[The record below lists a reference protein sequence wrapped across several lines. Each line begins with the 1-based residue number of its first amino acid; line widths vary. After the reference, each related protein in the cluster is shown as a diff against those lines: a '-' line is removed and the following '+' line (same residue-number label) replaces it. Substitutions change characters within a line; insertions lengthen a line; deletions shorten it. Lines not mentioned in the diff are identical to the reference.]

1 MSQSLTVLGG
11 ITAEQFLTEYWQKK
25 PLLVRNAMPEIIG
38 LLEPD
43 DVKELALDE
52 DISARLIRQKNKNP
66 NEWHV
71 KSSPLTKGDF
81 QKLPNL
87 WTILVQAVD
96 HYSFDIAELWK
107 KFPFIPQWRRDD
119 IMVSYA
125 PKGGSVGKHFD
136 FYDVFLVQGHG
147 HRRWQLGQMCDE
159 STTFVPDQPL
169 KLLTEIDVQFDE
181 VLAPG
186 DLLYVPP
193 GLSHYG
199 VAEDDCLTF
208 SFGFRMPNL
217 AEMSDRLSEQ
227 FAKNSAL
234 KQPLADIT
242 RQKTNNIGEINGTE
256 FSYLKTQLL
265 DYLTQAPEFD
275 AAIMAYMSES
285 KYPNSIP
292 EPEEIAVDDLLE
304 VIHSGYQLLL
314 EPASKILYRQQNDCL
329 EFWANGEQLCIS
341 QTFEPYIK
349 QIADGMGIIFNEQF
363 NQTEILEDITQ
374 LLNDAVLMLL
384 PPSEI
389 NSLRVVHASLFL
401 SHFFDDI
408 LCDSVFIGKKFS
420 FSCSFFIFCF

>member
-1 MSQSLTVLGG
+1 MSQSLAVLGG
-11 ITAEQFLTEYWQKK
+11 ITAEQFLNEYWQKK

-38 LLEPD
+38 LLEPA
-43 DVKELALDE
+43 DVQELALE
-52 DISARLIRQKNKNP
+52 EHVTARLIRQKNKNP

-71 KSSPLTKGDF
+71 KSAPLTKGDF

-87 WTILVQAVD
+87 WTLLVQAVD

-159 STTFVPDQPL
+159 STQFIPDQPL
-169 KLLTEIDVQFDE
+169 KLLAEMDVHFDE

-217 AEMSDRLSEQ
+217 SEMIDQVSDKFAENTSL
-227 FAKNSAL
+227 KN
-234 KQPLADIT
+234 PLADIA
-242 RQKTNNIGEINGTE
+242 RQQTAHLGEINSTE
-256 FSYLKTQLL
+256 FAYLKTQLL
-265 DYLTQAPEFD
+265 DYLAQAPEFD
-275 AAIMAYMSES
+275 SAIMAYMSEAS
-285 KYPNSIP
+285 YPNNIP
-292 EPEEIAVDDLLE
+292 EPEEVDANDVAE
-304 VIHSGYQLLL
+304 VIGADYQIIL
-314 EPASKILYRQQNDCL
+314 EPASRLLYRKQGDSF
-329 EFWANGEQLCIS
+329 EFWANGDTVCIS
-341 QTFEPYIK
+341 AAFMPYLK
-349 QIADGMGIIFNEQF
+349 QIADGESLLLDERFNEA
-363 NQTEILEDITQ
+363 EILEDIAL
-374 LLNDAVLMLL
+374 LLNNAIVMLL
-384 PPSEI
+384 PP
-389 NSLRVVHASLFL
+389 N
-401 SHFFDDI
+401 
-408 LCDSVFIGKKFS
+408 
-420 FSCSFFIFCF
+420 

>member
-1 MSQSLTVLGG
+1 MSESLAVLGG
-11 ITAEQFLTEYWQKK
+11 ITAEQFLNEYWQKK

-43 DVKELALDE
+43 DVKELALEE
-52 DISARLIRQKNKNP
+52 DVSARLIRQKNKNP

-159 STTFVPDQPL
+159 STEFVADQPL
-169 KLLTEIDVQFDE
+169 KLLSQMSVNFDE

-193 GLSHYG
+193 GLAHYG

-217 AEMSDRLSEQ
+217 AEMTDRLSEQ
-227 FAKNSAL
+227 FAKNSVL
-234 KQPLADIT
+234 TNPLVDIT
-242 RQKTNNIGEINGTE
+242 RIKTNAIGEINNSE

-292 EPEEIAVDDLLE
+292 EPDEIVVDDLLE
-304 VIHSGYQLLL
+304 VINGGYQLIL
-314 EPASKILYRQQNDCL
+314 EPASRLLYRQQDQL
-329 EFWANGEQLCIS
+329 LDFWANGENICIS
-341 QTFEPYIK
+341 QSFQAQLK
-349 QIADGMGIIFNEQF
+349 QIADGASLTFDEEFNH
-363 NQTEILEDITQ
+363 TDILEDIVL
-374 LLNDAVLMLL
+374 LLNQAVIMLL
-384 PPSEI
+384 PP
-389 NSLRVVHASLFL
+389 H
-401 SHFFDDI
+401 
-408 LCDSVFIGKKFS
+408 
-420 FSCSFFIFCF
+420 

>member
-1 MSQSLTVLGG
+1 MSESLAVLGG
-11 ITAEQFLTEYWQKK
+11 ITAEQFLNEYWQKK
-25 PLLVRNAMPEIIG
+25 PLLVRNAMPEIMG

-43 DVKELALDE
+43 DVKELALEE
-52 DISARLIRQKNKNP
+52 DVSARLIRQKNKNP

-159 STTFVPDQPL
+159 STEFVADQPL
-169 KLLTEIDVQFDE
+169 KLLSQMSVNFDE

-193 GLSHYG
+193 GLAHYG

-217 AEMSDRLSEQ
+217 AEMTDRLSEQ
-227 FAKNSAL
+227 FAKNSVL
-234 KQPLADIT
+234 TNPLVDIT
-242 RQKTNNIGEINGTE
+242 RIKTNAIGEINNSE

-292 EPEEIAVDDLLE
+292 EPEEIVVDDLLE
-304 VIHSGYQLLL
+304 VINSGYQLIL
-314 EPASKILYRQQNDCL
+314 EPASRLLYRQQDQL
-329 EFWANGEQLCIS
+329 LDFWANGENICIS
-341 QTFEPYIK
+341 QSFQAQLK
-349 QIADGMGIIFNEQF
+349 QIADGASLTFDEEFNH
-363 NQTEILEDITQ
+363 TDILEDIVL
-374 LLNDAVLMLL
+374 LLNQAVIMLL
-384 PPSEI
+384 PP
-389 NSLRVVHASLFL
+389 H
-401 SHFFDDI
+401 
-408 LCDSVFIGKKFS
+408 
-420 FSCSFFIFCF
+420 

>member
-1 MSQSLTVLGG
+1 MSESLAVLGG
-11 ITAEQFLTEYWQKK
+11 ITAEQFLNEYWQKK
-25 PLLVRNAMPEIIG
+25 PLLVRNAMPEIMG
-38 LLEPD
+38 LLEPE
-43 DVKELALDE
+43 DVKELALEE
-52 DISARLIRQKNKNP
+52 DVSARLIRQKNKNP

-125 PKGGSVGKHFD
+125 PQGGSVGKHFD

-159 STTFVPDQPL
+159 STQFIPDQPL
-169 KLLTEIDVQFDE
+169 KLLPEINVQFDE

-193 GLSHYG
+193 GLAHYG

-217 AEMSDRLSEQ
+217 AEMTDRLSEQ
-227 FAKNSAL
+227 FAKNSVL
-234 KQPLADIT
+234 TNPLADIT
-242 RQKTNNIGEINGTE
+242 RIKTNAIGEINNTE

-292 EPEEIAVDDLLE
+292 EPEEIVVDDLLE
-304 VIHSGYQLLL
+304 VINGGYQLIL
-314 EPASKILYRQQNDCL
+314 EPASRLLYRQQDQL
-329 EFWANGEQLCIS
+329 LDFWANGENICIS
-341 QTFEPYIK
+341 QSFQEQLK
-349 QIADGMGIIFNEQF
+349 QIADGASLAFDEEFNH
-363 NQTEILEDITQ
+363 TDILEDIVL
-374 LLNDAVLMLL
+374 LLNQAVIMLL
-384 PPSEI
+384 PP
-389 NSLRVVHASLFL
+389 H
-401 SHFFDDI
+401 
-408 LCDSVFIGKKFS
+408 
-420 FSCSFFIFCF
+420 

>member
-1 MSQSLTVLGG
+1 MSQSLSVLGG

-25 PLLVRNAMPEIIG
+25 PLLVRNAMPEVIG
-38 LLEPD
+38 LLQPEEIQ
-43 DVKELALDE
+43 ELALE
-52 DISARLIRQKNKNP
+52 EHVSARLIRQKNKNP

-96 HYSFDIAELWK
+96 HYSFDVAELWK

-159 STTFVPDQPL
+159 STAFIPDQPL
-169 KLLTEIDVQFDE
+169 KLLADLDIHFDE

-193 GLSHYG
+193 GLAHYG
-199 VAEDDCLTF
+199 VAEDDCLTY

-217 AEMSDRLSEQ
+217 ADMTERLSEQ
-227 FAKNSAL
+227 LANNPVIK
-234 KQPLADIT
+234 KPLIDISRT
-242 RQKTNNIGEINGTE
+242 QATAVGEINAIE
-256 FSYLKTQLL
+256 FSYFKKQLL
-265 DYLTQAPEFD
+265 DYLQDAPEFD

-285 KYPNSIP
+285 KYPDSLT
-292 EPEEIAVDDLLE
+292 EPDEITADDLREILDTGFE
-304 VIHSGYQLLL
+304 LLT
-314 EPASKILYRQQNDCL
+314 EPASKLLYQKHGESI
-329 EFWANGEQLCIS
+329 EFWANGEAVCIS
-341 QTFEPYIK
+341 KTFEK
-349 QIADGMGIIFNEQF
+349 TLQQMADGERFAFDEQF
-363 NQTEILEDITQ
+363 NQSEILDDIAQ
-374 LLNDAVLMLL
+374 LLNDSVLMLL
-384 PPSEI
+384 PP
-389 NSLRVVHASLFL
+389 N
-401 SHFFDDI
+401 
-408 LCDSVFIGKKFS
+408 
-420 FSCSFFIFCF
+420 

>member
-96 HYSFDIAELWK
+96 HYSFDIAELGK

-256 FSYLKTQLL
+256 FSYLKAQLL

-349 QIADGMGIIFNEQF
+349 QIADGMGIIFDEQL

-384 PPSEI
+384 PPSE
-389 NSLRVVHASLFL
+389 
-401 SHFFDDI
+401 
-408 LCDSVFIGKKFS
+408 
-420 FSCSFFIFCF
+420 

>member
-193 GLSHYG
+193 GLAHYG

-349 QIADGMGIIFNEQF
+349 QIADGMGIIFDEQL

-384 PPSEI
+384 PPSE
-389 NSLRVVHASLFL
+389 
-401 SHFFDDI
+401 
-408 LCDSVFIGKKFS
+408 
-420 FSCSFFIFCF
+420 

>member
-1 MSQSLTVLGG
+1 MSESLAVLGG
-11 ITAEQFLTEYWQKK
+11 ITAEQFLNEYWQKK
-25 PLLVRNAMPEIIG
+25 PLLVRNAMPEIMG
-38 LLEPD
+38 LLEPE
-43 DVKELALDE
+43 DVKELALEE
-52 DISARLIRQKNKNP
+52 DVSARLIRQKNKNP

-159 STTFVPDQPL
+159 STEFVADQPL
-169 KLLTEIDVQFDE
+169 KLLSQMNVDFDE

-193 GLSHYG
+193 GLAHYG

-217 AEMSDRLSEQ
+217 AEMTDRLSEQ
-227 FAKNSAL
+227 FAKNSVL
-234 KQPLADIT
+234 TNPLADIT
-242 RQKTNNIGEINGTE
+242 RIKTNAIGEINNTE

-292 EPEEIAVDDLLE
+292 EPEEIVVDDLVE
-304 VIHSGYQLLL
+304 VINSGYQLIL
-314 EPASKILYRQQNDCL
+314 EPASRLLYRQQDQL
-329 EFWANGEQLCIS
+329 LDFWANGENICIS
-341 QTFEPYIK
+341 QSFQAHLK
-349 QIADGMGIIFNEQF
+349 QIADGASLAFDEEFNH
-363 NQTEILEDITQ
+363 TDILEDIVL
-374 LLNDAVLMLL
+374 LLNQAVIMLL
-384 PPSEI
+384 PPQ
-389 NSLRVVHASLFL
+389 
-401 SHFFDDI
+401 
-408 LCDSVFIGKKFS
+408 
-420 FSCSFFIFCF
+420 

>member
-11 ITAEQFLTEYWQKK
+11 ITAEEFLNEYWQKK
-25 PLLVRNAMPEIIG
+25 PLLVRNALPEIIG
-38 LLEPD
+38 LLEPE
-43 DVKELALDE
+43 DVQELALEE
-52 DISARLIRQKNKNP
+52 DVTARLIRQKNKNP

-147 HRRWQLGQMCDE
+147 HRRWQLGQMCNE
-159 STTFVPDQPL
+159 STEFLPDQPL
-169 KLLTEIDVQFDE
+169 KLLAEIDVHFDE

-193 GLSHYG
+193 GLAHYG

-217 AEMSDRLSEQ
+217 SEMIDQVSDKFAENDSL
-227 FAKNSAL
+227 KN
-234 KQPLADIT
+234 PLLDIA
-242 RQKTNNIGEINGTE
+242 RQQTENLGEINSTE
-256 FSYLKTQLL
+256 FSYLKTELL
-265 DYLTQAPEFD
+265 NYLSTAAEFD
-275 AAIMAYMSES
+275 AAIMSYMSELN
-285 KYPNSIP
+285 YPNSIP
-292 EPEEIAVDDLLE
+292 EPEEIEANDLLE
-304 VIHSGYQLLL
+304 VVGTGYQLIL
-314 EPASKILYRQQNDCL
+314 EPASRLLYRNQNEVLD
-329 EFWANGEQLCIS
+329 FWANGENICIS
-341 QTFEPYIK
+341 ESFASTLK
-349 QIADGMGIIFNEQF
+349 QIADGKVLMFDENL
-363 NQTEILEDITQ
+363 NQDEILEDIAL
-374 LLNDAVLMLL
+374 LLNNAILMLL
-384 PPSEI
+384 PP
-389 NSLRVVHASLFL
+389 N
-401 SHFFDDI
+401 
-408 LCDSVFIGKKFS
+408 
-420 FSCSFFIFCF
+420 

>member
-1 MSQSLTVLGG
+1 MSESLAVLGG
-11 ITAEQFLTEYWQKK
+11 ITAEQFLNEYWQKK
-25 PLLVRNAMPEIIG
+25 PLLVRNAMPEIMG
-38 LLEPD
+38 LLEPE
-43 DVKELALDE
+43 DVKELALEE
-52 DISARLIRQKNKNP
+52 DVSARLIRQKNKNP

-159 STTFVPDQPL
+159 STEFVADQPL
-169 KLLTEIDVQFDE
+169 KLLSQMSVNFDE

-193 GLSHYG
+193 GLAHYG

-217 AEMSDRLSEQ
+217 AEMTDRLSEQ
-227 FAKNSAL
+227 FAKNSVL
-234 KQPLADIT
+234 TNPLVDIT
-242 RQKTNNIGEINGTE
+242 RIKTNAIGEINNSE

-275 AAIMAYMSES
+275 AAIMEYMSES

-292 EPEEIAVDDLLE
+292 EPEEIVVDDLLE
-304 VIHSGYQLLL
+304 VINGGYQLIL
-314 EPASKILYRQQNDCL
+314 EPASRLLYRQQDQL
-329 EFWANGEQLCIS
+329 LDFWANGENICIS
-341 QTFEPYIK
+341 QSFQAQLK
-349 QIADGMGIIFNEQF
+349 QIADGESLTFDEEFNH
-363 NQTEILEDITQ
+363 TDILEDIVL
-374 LLNDAVLMLL
+374 LLNQAVIMLL
-384 PPSEI
+384 PP
-389 NSLRVVHASLFL
+389 H
-401 SHFFDDI
+401 
-408 LCDSVFIGKKFS
+408 
-420 FSCSFFIFCF
+420 

>member
-1 MSQSLTVLGG
+1 MSESLAVLGG
-11 ITAEQFLTEYWQKK
+11 ITAEQFLNEYWQKK
-25 PLLVRNAMPEIIG
+25 PLLVRNAMPEIMG
-38 LLEPD
+38 LLEPE
-43 DVKELALDE
+43 DVKELALEE
-52 DISARLIRQKNKNP
+52 DVSARLIRQKNKNP

-159 STTFVPDQPL
+159 STEFVADQPL
-169 KLLTEIDVQFDE
+169 KLLSQMSVNFDE
-181 VLAPG
+181 ILAPG

-193 GLSHYG
+193 GLAHYG

-217 AEMSDRLSEQ
+217 ADMTDRLSEQ
-227 FAKNSAL
+227 FAKNSVL
-234 KQPLADIT
+234 TNPLVDIT
-242 RQKTNNIGEINGTE
+242 RIKTNAIGEINNSE

-292 EPEEIAVDDLLE
+292 EPDEIVVDDLLE
-304 VIHSGYQLLL
+304 VINSGYQLIL
-314 EPASKILYRQQNDCL
+314 EPASRLLYRQQDQL
-329 EFWANGEQLCIS
+329 LDFWANGENICIS
-341 QTFEPYIK
+341 QSFQAQLK
-349 QIADGMGIIFNEQF
+349 QIADGASLTFDEEFNH
-363 NQTEILEDITQ
+363 TDILEDIVL
-374 LLNDAVLMLL
+374 LLNQAVIMLL
-384 PPSEI
+384 PP
-389 NSLRVVHASLFL
+389 H
-401 SHFFDDI
+401 
-408 LCDSVFIGKKFS
+408 
-420 FSCSFFIFCF
+420 

>member
-1 MSQSLTVLGG
+1 MSESLAVLGG
-11 ITAEQFLTEYWQKK
+11 ITAEQFLNEYWQKK
-25 PLLVRNAMPEIIG
+25 PLLVRNAMPEIMG
-38 LLEPD
+38 LLEPE
-43 DVKELALDE
+43 DVKELALEE
-52 DISARLIRQKNKNP
+52 DVSARLIRQKNKNP

-159 STTFVPDQPL
+159 STEFVADQPL
-169 KLLTEIDVQFDE
+169 KLLSQINVDFDE

-193 GLSHYG
+193 GLAHYG

-217 AEMSDRLSEQ
+217 AEMTDRLSEQ
-227 FAKNSAL
+227 FAKNSVL
-234 KQPLADIT
+234 TNPLADIT
-242 RQKTNNIGEINGTE
+242 RIKTNAIGEINNSE

-292 EPEEIAVDDLLE
+292 EPEEIVVDDLLE
-304 VIHSGYQLLL
+304 VINGGYQVIL
-314 EPASKILYRQQNDCL
+314 EPASRLLYRQQNQLLD
-329 EFWANGEQLCIS
+329 FWANGENICIS
-341 QTFEPYIK
+341 QSFQAQLK
-349 QIADGMGIIFNEQF
+349 QIADGASLAFDEEFNH
-363 NQTEILEDITQ
+363 TDILEDIVL
-374 LLNDAVLMLL
+374 LLNQAVIMLL
-384 PPSEI
+384 PP
-389 NSLRVVHASLFL
+389 H
-401 SHFFDDI
+401 
-408 LCDSVFIGKKFS
+408 
-420 FSCSFFIFCF
+420 